1 MEQRTHDVPDDT
13 DGADESEGADV
24 LADLLAFAPV
34 LVNSTP
40 AGTILGGLGWR
51 FLFGRFLRRLCN
63 CSL

>member
-34 LVNSTP
+34 K
-40 AGTILGGLGWR
+40 
-51 FLFGRFLRRLCN
+51 
-63 CSL
+63 